1 MILHFCKV
9 CNFEQYGAFWFIPCN
24 GCLMVL
30 VMIFGGGGGGRM
42 EVVGSEEIV
51 RDLFTDQ

>member
-51 RDLFTDQ
+51 RDLFTDP

>member
-30 VMIFGGGGGGRM
+30 VWGRM

-51 RDLFTDQ
+51 RDLFTDP